1 MLKHGS
7 VLSFGCLSFLFV
19 VFDSLSCEIMNSLV
33 EYEELKSLNE
43 KRSHENELIKLK
55 WKNKEK
61 SLANKKDLLSMCSSK
76 IKFKLKNENKR
87 MLFD

>member
-1 MLKHGS
+1 

-19 VFDSLSCEIMNSLV
+19 IFDSLSCEIINSIA